1 MASKNKEVR
10 IQQREKLVKQLA
22 MRLQKLAE
30 GGIEG
35 TKAQKD
41 PTVKN
46 LKSQIRET
54 NVRIATIDKSVKL
67 SNDMVEA
74 KARKL
79 AEKEAGKV
87 QASSADAPQEKKS
100 KKKAAAEPEAAKKP
114 RKKKEEPKA

>member
-10 IQQREKLVKQLA
+10 IQQREKLEKQLA
-22 MRLQKLAE
+22 LRLQKLAE
-30 GGIEG
+30 GGIDG
-35 TKAQKD
+35 AKAQKD

-67 SNDMVEA
+67 NNDMAEA

-79 AEKEAGKV
+79 AEKEAEKA
-87 QASSADAPQEKKS
+87 QASADAPPEKKS